1 MQVVINTSHSNFA
14 ISRDAILYIQKKIKS
29 IKAKSEI
36 NAYAFDNDRCNP
48 LLVEAVEKLGK
59 KANGLYTTLKIIEI
73 PDDVEWQIFAQNGKE
88 IIREKHR
95 FWE

>member
-1 MQVVINTSHSNFA
+1 MQVVINTSYSNFA
-14 ISRDAILYIQKKIKS
+14 ISADAISLIQKKIKNP
-29 IKAKSEI
+29 KAKSQI

-73 PDDVEWQIFAQNGKE
+73 PDDVEWRVDAVNGKE
-88 IIREKHR
+88 VIREKHR
-95 FWE
+95 MWS

>member
-1 MQVVINTSHSNFA
+1 MRVVINTSHSNFA

-29 IKAKSEI
+29 VKAKSEI

-73 PDDVEWQIFAQNGKE
+73 PNDIGWKIMSDTSGEYIAE
-88 IIREKHR
+88 AHR
-95 FWE
+95 TWR

>member
-14 ISRDAILYIQKKIKS
+14 ISRDAIVYIQKKIKS

-73 PDDVEWQIFAQNGKE
+73 PNDIGWKIMSDTSVEYIAE
-88 IIREKHR
+88 AHR
-95 FWE
+95 T